1 MIYKQMIKDAT
12 KASNKVRPLSKKQLT
27 GMLCE
32 ICPDLDPKDLMRL
45 KVSNLKLLLGLL
57 R

>member
-12 KASNKVRPLSKKQLT
+12 EASNKVKPLSKKELT
-27 GMLCE
+27 GILCE
-32 ICPDLDPKDLMRL
+32 ICPDLDPNDLMRL
-45 KVSNLKLLLGLL
+45 KVRNLQLLLGLM

>member
-1 MIYKQMIKDAT
+1 MIKDAT

-32 ICPDLDPKDLMRL
+32 ICPDLDPNALMSL
-45 KVSNLKLLLGLL
+45 KVRNLKLLLGLW

>member
-12 KASNKVRPLSKKQLT
+12 EASKKVRPLSKRELT
-27 GMLCE
+27 EMLCE
-32 ICPDLDPKDLMRL
+32 ICPDLDSKNLMRL
-45 KVSNLKLLLGLL
+45 KIRNLKLLLGLL

>member
-12 KASNKVRPLSKKQLT
+12 EASNKVRPPSKKELT
-27 GMLCE
+27 NMLCE
-32 ICPDLDPKDLMRL
+32 ICPDLDQKNLMKL
-45 KVSNLKLLLGLL
+45 KIVNLKLLLGLL

>member
-1 MIYKQMIKDAT
+1 MIKDAT
-12 KASNKVRPLSKKQLT
+12 EASNKVRALSKKELT

-32 ICPDLDPKDLMRL
+32 ICPDLDPNDLMRL
-45 KVSNLKLLLGLL
+45 KIRNLKLLLGLL

>member
-12 KASNKVRPLSKKQLT
+12 EASNKVKPLSKRQLT
-27 GMLCE
+27 AMLCE
-32 ICPDLDPKDLMRL
+32 ICPDLDPNDLMRL
-45 KVSNLKLLLGLL
+45 KVRNLKLLLGLL

>member
-1 MIYKQMIKDAT
+1 MIYKQMIKDAAE
-12 KASNKVRPLSKKQLT
+12 ASNKVRPLSKKELT

-32 ICPDLDPKDLMRL
+32 ICPDLDPNDLMRL
-45 KVSNLKLLLGLL
+45 KIRNLKLLLGLL

>member
-1 MIYKQMIKDAT
+1 MIKDAT
-12 KASNKVRPLSKKQLT
+12 AASKKVKPLNKRQLVA
-27 GMLCE
+27 MLCD

-45 KVSNLKLLLGLL
+45 KIRNLQLLLGLL